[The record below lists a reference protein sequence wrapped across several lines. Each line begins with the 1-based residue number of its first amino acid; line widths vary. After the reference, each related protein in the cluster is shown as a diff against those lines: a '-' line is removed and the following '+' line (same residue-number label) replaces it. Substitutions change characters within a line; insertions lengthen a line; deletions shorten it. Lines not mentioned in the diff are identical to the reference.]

1 MGIAFKERFIL
12 KRLLKVRGSVVWNHV
27 TFWCFVTWGSMQ
39 GSWGCFYRIWYIS
52 SKLRLNLPLGLLVS
66 PQTETSTQ
74 ELLSKQQLWAGLP
87 TAS

>member
-1 MGIAFKERFIL
+1 MESCDIL
-12 KRLLKVRGSVVWNHV
+12 VFCHLGVHARLLGVFLQDLVH
-27 TFWCFVTWGSMQ
+27 Q
-39 GSWGCFYRIWYIS
+39 
-52 SKLRLNLPLGLLVS
+52 LQAEAEPPLGLLVS